1 MCCSQ
6 DYGYWGTDDA
16 ATGGCP
22 TPDMASC
29 FIAVDRC
36 TRENGCLQLLSGSH
50 RGGRLQHLAWG
61 EDGAERTGVLPET
74 AEEIRAAGAELVEA
88 LLEPGDAVFFHS
100 NTLHHS
106 EESASDP
113 RWALCVCM
121 HMILPSLT
129 GFCWI
134 FRSPSW

>member
-1 MCCSQ
+1 M
-6 DYGYWGTDDA
+6 
-16 ATGGCP
+16 
-22 TPDMASC
+22 
-29 FIAVDRC
+29 
-36 TRENGCLQLLSGSH
+36 
-50 RGGRLQHLAWG
+50 
-61 EDGAERTGVLPET
+61 LPET